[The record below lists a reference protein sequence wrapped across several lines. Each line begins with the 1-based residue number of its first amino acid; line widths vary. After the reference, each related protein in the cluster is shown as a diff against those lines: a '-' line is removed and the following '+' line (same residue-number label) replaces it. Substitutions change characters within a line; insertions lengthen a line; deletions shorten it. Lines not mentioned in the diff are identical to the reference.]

1 MVGNTTYMF
10 TIQVNGATATATL
23 NNVTQTASQAS
34 NMFDQLSGS
43 IRKMGECAFAFNNIN
58 QGLQA
63 LSSKLDNSI
72 EPGVALNSSLA
83 DLSAVTGQTGKGLQE
98 IEQYARK
105 AAKTFGGSAADSA
118 EAYKLVLSQL
128 GPEIAKVPKALA
140 LMGSNIQTTSKTM
153 GGDTKAAAEV
163 LTTAMNQ
170 FQVSLADP
178 MKAAEEMGKM
188 MNIMAAAAKAGS
200 AELPAIKAAL
210 EQSGM
215 AAKMAGVS
223 FAETN
228 AAIQVLDKAG
238 KKGSEGGV
246 ALRNVMATLSQG
258 RFLPKDVLQ
267 ELAAAGVNVDSLTDK
282 TLTLSQRLKPLQG
295 IMNDDALITKLFGKE
310 NSNAALALLSG
321 LNAMDQYTA
330 GIQDTNTAVEQAEVI
345 MGSYAEK
352 MSRQKAFVDDL
363 KITLFNFT
371 GAIMPYVKGVVTFF
385 QGTASVMMGVNAMA
399 CFSES
404 AWAIAIKARAKALM
418 NSTKAVF
425 ASVTS
430 MGFYNALTLA
440 SVGTTYAFSYA
451 LRAVGKAI
459 YAIPIIGWV
468 AAGISLLITA
478 FKILWDKCEGFRR
491 ILFAAWEVVKAVF
504 YNIGVVVKSLWDNM
518 LKPYFMFWWNLVK
531 TVASG
536 IWSALKWCW
545 DGIVTGLSAVGNFF
559 VSLWDGVM
567 TGVSAVGDFFSGIWD
582 RLSETCGTVTE
593 YISKAFSWIVEPIR
607 KVFSG
612 IWDFFSGIWN
622 KITGALGKFFG
633 WIGKMWNKLFPK
645 EQFKDIGEAAE
656 KGLAKGSESFRK
668 SQEQKKKQEQ
678 AVTVPEIAGNNEQ
691 KVVPKTYKSSTKQGK
706 TDKTKVEKVDL
717 NNVKGSTDYGAI
729 ASKMSTVKISGLSST
744 KQITSKPSIIPATA
758 QQQEKL
764 PRTPAV
770 SGTEKPLKLEVQK
783 EKTDYLREISLN
795 VRKAAAG
802 IALLTSLSAATFASP
817 VTGEKPAPVIP
828 STFSVQMPMAKPVI
842 SPAAPVNP
850 VMNIQAPERLKG
862 ERAENT
868 TQASIRPRN
877 ERTDKKV
884 QFGKFCD
891 QVVIN
896 VPAGTPKENVDFI
909 LRELMKKL
917 NGNIDEI

>member
-1 MVGNTTYMF
+1 MGGNTTYTF
-10 TIQVNGATATATL
+10 TINVDGAMAMATL
-23 NNVTQTASQAS
+23 SNVSQATGKAS
-34 NMFDQLSGS
+34 GMFEKLSASIQRMGS
-43 IRKMGECAFAFNNIN
+43 CAVAFNNIN

-72 EPGVALNSSLA
+72 EPGIALNSSLA

-105 AAKTFGGSAADSA
+105 AAKTFGGSAADSV

-128 GPEIAKVPKALA
+128 GPEIAKVPKALS
-140 LMGSNIQTTSKTM
+140 LMGAHIKTTSKTM
-153 GGDTKAAAEV
+153 GNDTRAASEV
-163 LTTAMNQ
+163 LTTSMNQ

-188 MNIMAAAAKAGS
+188 MNIMSAAAKAGS

-258 RFLPKDVLQ
+258 RFLPKDVQ
-267 ELAAAGVNVDSLTDK
+267 EELAAAGVNVETLTDK

-310 NSNAALALLSG
+310 NNNAALALLSG
-321 LNAMDQYTA
+321 LDAMDQYTA
-330 GIQDTNTAVEQAEVI
+330 GIQGTNTATEQASII
-345 MGSYAEK
+345 MDSYAER
-352 MSRQKAFVDDL
+352 MSRQKAFVDNL

-451 LRAVGKAI
+451 LRAVGKAT
-459 YAIPIIGWV
+459 YSIPIIGWI
-468 AAGISLLITA
+468 AAGISLVIA
-478 FKILWDKCEGFRR
+478 GIKILWEKSEGFRR
-491 ILFAAWEVVKAVF
+491 MMFAVFEVVKAVF
-504 YNIGVVVKSLWDNM
+504 YNIGVVLKSVWDNI
-518 LKPYFMFWWNLVK
+518 LKPVFMGLWNTVK
-531 TVASG
+531 WVAGG

-545 DGIVTGLSAVGNFF
+545 DGIVTGFSAVGSFF

-567 TGVSAVGDFFSGIWD
+567 AGVSAVGDFFSGIWD
-582 RLSETCGTVTE
+582 WLSESCIAVAG
-593 YISKAFSWIVEPIR
+593 YISKAFSWIAEPIKR
-607 KVFSG
+607 VFSG
-612 IWDFFSGIWN
+612 IWDFFKEIWN

-678 AVTVPEIAGNNEQ
+678 PVTVPEIAVNNEQ

-706 TDKTKVEKVDL
+706 KDKTKVEKADL

-729 ASKMSTVKISGLSST
+729 ASKMSAVKISGLSST

-802 IALLTSLSAATFASP
+802 IVLLTSLSAGSFASP
-817 VTGEKPAPVIP
+817 LPGEKPAPAMP
-828 STFSVQMPMAKPVI
+828 STFAVQMPVIKPEI

-850 VMNIQAPERLKG
+850 VMNIQAPEHLKR
-862 ERAENT
+862 ERTENT
-868 TQASIRPRN
+868 TPASIRPRN

-909 LRELMKKL
+909 MRELMKKL

>member
-1 MVGNTTYMF
+1 MGGNTTYTF
-10 TIQVNGATATATL
+10 TIQVNGAMAMATL
-23 NNVTQTASQAS
+23 NNISQTTTRTAG
-34 NMFDQLSGS
+34 MFDRLSAS
-43 IRKMGECAFAFNNIN
+43 IQKMGSCAVAFNNIN

-83 DLSAVTGQTGKGLQE
+83 DLSAVTGQTGKGLKE
-98 IEQYARK
+98 IEKYARR

-140 LMGSNIQTTSKTM
+140 LMGSHIKTTSKTM
-153 GGDTKAAAEV
+153 GNDTQAASEV

-170 FQVSLADP
+170 FQVSLTDP

-200 AELPAIKAAL
+200 AELPAIKMAL

-246 ALRNVMATLSQG
+246 ALRNVLATLSQG

-267 ELAAAGVNVDSLTDK
+267 ELTAAGVNIDTLTDK
-282 TLTLSQRLKPLQG
+282 SLTLSQRLKPLQG
-295 IMNDDALITKLFGKE
+295 IMDDGALITKLFGKE
-310 NSNAALALLSG
+310 NNNAALALLSG
-321 LNAMDQYTA
+321 LDAMDQYTS
-330 GIQDTNTAVEQAEVI
+330 GIQGTNTAVEQAQVI

-352 MSRQKAFVDDL
+352 MSRQKAFADDL
-363 KITLFNFT
+363 KISLFNFT

-418 NSTKAVF
+418 SSTKAVF

-430 MGFYNALTLA
+430 MGFYNALTLV

-459 YAIPIIGWV
+459 YSIPIIGWI
-468 AAGISLLITA
+468 AAGISLVIA
-478 FKILWDKCEGFRR
+478 GIKILWEKSEGFRR
-491 ILFAAWEVVKAVF
+491 MMFAVFEVVKAVF
-504 YNIGVVVKSLWDNM
+504 YNIGVVLKSVWDNI
-518 LKPYFMFWWNLVK
+518 LKPVFMTLWNTVK
-531 TVASG
+531 WVATG

-545 DGIVTGLSAVGNFF
+545 DGIVTGFTVVGNFF

-567 TGVSAVGDFFSGIWD
+567 SGVSAVGEFFSGIWNW
-582 RLSETCGTVTE
+582 LSETCGTVTN
-593 YISKAFSWIVEPIR
+593 YISKAFSWIVEPIK

-612 IWDFFSGIWN
+612 IWDFFKNIWN

-645 EQFKDIGEAAE
+645 EKFKDIGEAAE
-656 KGLAKGSESFRK
+656 KGLAKGSESWRK
-668 SQEQKKKQEQ
+668 SQEQKEKQKQ
-678 AVTVPEIAGNNEQ
+678 PVTAPEITVADNEQ
-691 KVVPKTYKSSTKQGK
+691 KVVSRTYKNTVTKGK
-706 TDKTKVEKVDL
+706 NEKTQTEKVDL

-729 ASKMSTVKISGLSST
+729 ASKMATIRIAGLSST
-744 KQITSKPSIIPATA
+744 QKSQETPVISTVSKQADKAPISPVVPKD
-758 QQQEKL
+758 
-764 PRTPAV
+764 
-770 SGTEKPLKLEVQK
+770 KPLKLEVQK
-783 EKTDYLREISLN
+783 EKTDYLKEISLN

-802 IALLTSLSAATFASP
+802 IALLTSLSAGFTVPAS
-817 VTGEKPAPVIP
+817 GEKPNPVVS
-828 STFSVQMPMAKPVI
+828 STFTQQTLPVKPDTF
-842 SPAAPVNP
+842 PAIAVSP
-850 VMNIQAPERLKG
+850 VMNIPEVKQLKAEQPERKD
-862 ERAENT
+862 EKTVFAHNKSREDRK
-868 TQASIRPRN
+868 I
-877 ERTDKKV
+877 
-884 QFGKFCD
+884 QFSKFCD

-896 VPAGTPKENVDFI
+896 VPEGTPRDQVDFI

-917 NGNIDEI
+917 NGGFDEI

>member
-10 TIQVNGATATATL
+10 TIQVNRATATATL
-23 NNVTQTASQAS
+23 NNVTQTASQTS
-34 NMFDQLSGS
+34 NMFDRLSGS

-72 EPGVALNSSLA
+72 APGVALNSSLA

-118 EAYKLVLSQL
+118 ESYKLVLSQL

-153 GGDTKAAAEV
+153 GGDTRAAAEV

-228 AAIQVLDKAG
+228 AAIQVLDRAG

-246 ALRNVMATLSQG
+246 ALRNVLATLSQG

-267 ELAAAGVNVDSLTDK
+267 ELTAAGINVDSLTDK

-321 LNAMDQYTA
+321 LNTMNQYTA
-330 GIQDTNTAVEQAEVI
+330 EIQDTNTAVEQAQVI

-352 MSRQKAFVDDL
+352 ISRQKAFIDDL
-363 KITLFNFT
+363 KISLFNFT
-371 GAIMPYVKGVVTFF
+371 GAIMPYVKGVATFF

-418 NSTKAVF
+418 SSTKAVF

-430 MGFYNALTLA
+430 MGFYNALTLV
-440 SVGTTYAFSYA
+440 SVGTTYALSYA

-459 YAIPIIGWV
+459 YSIPIIGWI
-468 AAGISLLITA
+468 AAGISLVIA
-478 FKILWDKCEGFRR
+478 GIKILWGKSEGFRR
-491 ILFAAWEVVKAVF
+491 IMFAVFETVKAVF
-504 YNIGVVVKSLWDNM
+504 YNIGIILKSVWDNI
-518 LKPYFMFWWNLVK
+518 LKPIIMNWWNSFKWLA
-531 TVASG
+531 TG

-545 DGIVTGLSAVGNFF
+545 NGIVTGFTAVGNFF
-559 VSLWDGVM
+559 VSLWDGVIS
-567 TGVSAVGDFFSGIWD
+567 GVSAVREFFSGIWNW
-582 RLSETCGTVTE
+582 LSETCRTVTE
-593 YISKAFSWIVEPIR
+593 YISKAFSWIVEPI
-607 KVFSG
+607 KKIFSG
-612 IWDFFSGIWN
+612 IWDFFKNIWN
-622 KITGALGKFFG
+622 KITGTLGKFFG

-645 EQFKDIGEAAE
+645 EKFKDIGEAAE
-656 KGLAKGSESFRK
+656 KGLAKGSESWRK
-668 SQEQKKKQEQ
+668 SQEQKEKQNSP
-678 AVTVPEIAGNNEQ
+678 VTVPEIADNEQ
-691 KVVPKTYKSSTKQGK
+691 KVVSKTYKNTVTNGK
-706 TDKTKVEKVDL
+706 NEKTQPEKVDL

-729 ASKMSTVKISGLSST
+729 ASKMATIRIAGLSST
-744 KQITSKPSIIPATA
+744 QKSSKIPAISTVSKQA
-758 QQQEKL
+758 N
-764 PRTPAV
+764 TPV
-770 SGTEKPLKLEVQK
+770 VPKDKPLKLEVQK
-783 EKTDYLREISLN
+783 EKTDYLKEISLN

-802 IALLTSLSAATFASP
+802 IALLTSLSAGFTISAS
-817 VTGEKPAPVIP
+817 GEKPNPMIS
-828 STFSVQMPMAKPVI
+828 STFTQQTLSVKPDALTAI
-842 SPAAPVNP
+842 AVNP
-850 VMNIQAPERLKG
+850 VINIPETGQLKG
-862 ERAENT
+862 EQTERKVEQTALSRHK
-868 TQASIRPRN
+868 SISDRSI
-877 ERTDKKV
+877 

-896 VPAGTPKENVDFI
+896 VPEGTPRENVDLI
-909 LRELMKKL
+909 LKELMKKL
-917 NGNIDEI
+917 NGGFDEV